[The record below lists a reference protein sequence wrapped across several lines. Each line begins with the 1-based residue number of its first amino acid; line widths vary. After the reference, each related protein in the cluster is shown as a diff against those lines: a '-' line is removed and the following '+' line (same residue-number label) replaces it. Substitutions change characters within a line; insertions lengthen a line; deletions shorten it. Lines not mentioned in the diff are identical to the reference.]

1 MGTVSSELQ
10 ACTPCTLLRP
20 KTDISV
26 KQILQWLFRGSIA
39 PRKGA
44 GKKVNPALGQKIC
57 KFDWKSEILPTSKQS
72 KIVENIENSKKKLFR
87 CHHNTEKFNLRHENV
102 KKN

>member
-1 MGTVSSELQ
+1 MVYPDGNTIKASAGLCHYTVSSELQ

-57 KFDWKSEILPTSKQS
+57 KFDWKSEILPISKQP
-72 KIVENIENSKKKLFR
+72 
-87 CHHNTEKFNLRHENV
+87 
-102 KKN
+102 